1 MPDDIEPLKHRIE
14 ELEEITRLAE
24 SLGKASNVDDIL
36 GKIVEESLRLCQARR
51 VAILLFNPSSNEI
64 LKTLVRSAEPSD
76 TSIDHTFNLLVAGWI
91 EHHRRPLLTNDI
103 LGELQ
108 LKNPGKH
115 LLAIGSVLAVPLIS
129 SDRNIGI
136 LNLVNPPGGMCFT
149 EASVRMATAIATF
162 AAQFIERAKLQESLF
177 QENARL
183 KTILHDKQGER
194 EILGESRAIQ
204 LILRKISTVA
214 ARDASV
220 LLLGETGTGKELI
233 ARAIHEQSPRVR
245 GPFIGINC
253 SAIPAPLFESEL
265 FGHERGSFTGAAGPQ
280 KGKFEL
286 ANLGTLFLDEIGEMP
301 LELQPKLLRILENR
315 TFYRLGSSIEQKSNV
330 RLIAATSKDLGKAI
344 AEGKFREDLYHR
356 LNVVLLH
363 VPPLR
368 DRSEDIPTLAQA
380 FIREFSGGAKTL
392 AADALEYLQSLQ
404 WKGNVRELR
413 NTVERISIFLERKE
427 VSRADL
433 MTLDIIDPGS
443 NSPSASFLKSLVR
456 GNTQGADLLEAL
468 EKQLVRLTMEE
479 TQGNASHAAKLLGI
493 DRNALLRRLD
503 KFGLT

>member
-1 MPDDIEPLKHRIE
+1 LFGAT
-14 ELEEITRLAE
+14 LEHGVIHSDLDPVSGSSDE
-24 SLGKASNVDDIL
+24 
-36 GKIVEESLRLCQARR
+36 
-51 VAILLFNPSSNEI
+51 VAILSPVNRGRDAGS
-64 LKTLVRSAEPSD
+64 EPS
-76 TSIDHTFNLLVAGWI
+76 FQA
-91 EHHRRPLLTNDI
+91 
-103 LGELQ
+103 
-108 LKNPGKH
+108 NPGH
-115 LLAIGSVLAVPLIS
+115 LRFPDYGQLTGQDVLVLVGSAFHDRQRANGLMGHVRGRSRCLALRRAAASRR
-129 SDRNIGI
+129 SDCHSNQFF
-136 LNLVNPPGGMCFT
+136 CFCR
-149 EASVRMATAIATF
+149 V
-162 AAQFIERAKLQESLF
+162 Q
-177 QENARL
+177 
-183 KTILHDKQGER
+183 
-194 EILGESRAIQ
+194 ESRAIQ